1 MQCPQRPEKATE
13 FPGTGVTDG
22 CEPTCGCWELNLG
35 PLKEQ
40 PVLLSA
46 DPSLWSINNS
56 RTILSVKGQTNQLNV
71 SNPSSSEGEA
81 GGSKVPDIQGNIARA
96 CLKNEMGCGDNLI
109 INHMSY
115 RHEDLNL
122 VPRTHVKKLGV
133 EVLGG
138 QMVHVGTGGSVGWK
152 TTGTHSLCH
161 WEGQKKQGVFTEQRE
176 AVWGRDGGR

>member
-22 CEPTCGCWELNLG
+22 CDPTCGCWELNLG

-96 CLKNEMGCGDNLI
+96 CLKNEMGCGD
-109 INHMSY
+109 
-115 RHEDLNL
+115 
-122 VPRTHVKKLGV
+122 K
-133 EVLGG
+133 
-138 QMVHVGTGGSVGWK
+138 
-152 TTGTHSLCH
+152 
-161 WEGQKKQGVFTEQRE
+161 
-176 AVWGRDGGR
+176 